1 MAANP
6 IAINR
11 KDYIPPSHNIDSV
24 NLVFD
29 LIPNRTKVTSLLKVT
44 PRPDRTTDAFELNG
58 EDLRID
64 SIQIDGEPALTDQ
77 YDMLPGKL
85 IFRSINKPTEIEIVT
100 TINPKDNLELSG
112 LYMSKG
118 NFVTQCEAEGFRRI
132 TYFPDRPD
140 VLSRYTVELH
150 APKDCKVL
158 LSNGNLIEEGHLPDG
173 RKYAKWEDP
182 FLKPSYLFALVAGN
196 FVVNEEIYTLADD
209 RKVTLQVYVEPGNEN
224 KTAHAMESLKKAI
237 RWDEK
242 KYGLELDL
250 DRFMIVATDDFNM
263 GAMENK
269 GLNIFNSRCVLADE
283 NVATDSD
290 FTAIQGTIAHEYFH
304 NWTGDRVTCRD
315 WFQLS
320 LKEGLTVF
328 REQEFSSDMLST
340 DSAKVVQRLK
350 NVRALKA
357 FQFPE
362 DAGPMAHP
370 VRPESY
376 TEINNFYTMTVYEKG
391 AEVVRMYQTLF
402 GEEGFKKG
410 LKEYIRR
417 HDGSAATCDDFM
429 NAMADAN
436 NTDLNQF
443 ALWYSQAGTPRVTI
457 RTEWNEQKNEFT
469 VKARQVLR
477 TFPGQPKPLP
487 MLIPIAV
494 GILDDKGNDVP
505 LQLVGETEAEGTTR
519 VLKLT
524 DEEQSWTFTNIIRQ
538 PTLSVGRG
546 FSAPVIFDIDYTK
559 DQLIFLAK
567 NDTDLFNRAI
577 AFEKLSL
584 LAIDQLMNEM
594 RTQPNDANL
603 SPMESFITTF
613 QEILDDE
620 DLSPAYRAE
629 VLRLPSESAVAEQ
642 SIVIEPELIRSAL
655 TLMQRKIGQRLK
667 TTLEKWIKVC
677 ETTGPYNCTPELAGK
692 RALRHLA
699 LEYLVAAPGNIKSV
713 QQARTLFDKGNNLT
727 DKLGGL
733 RMIALSGTPI
743 GGELIRTATLRW
755 STEPLLF
762 NKVLQVYALA
772 RPSKG
777 DNPTVEKI
785 RQMMFNPAFDIKNP
799 NNVYSLLRTFFQNG
813 GPEFH
818 VPDGSGY
825 QLWIDSVLEIDKFN
839 PQVAARLGRSLE
851 NWRRYEPKLSSMMY
865 KALSYVSAQNN
876 LSTDLREVIDK
887 ALYEPV

>member
-1 MAANP
+1 MAANSTV
-6 IAINR
+6 IYR
-11 KDYIPPSHNIDSV
+11 KDYTPPSHNIDSV

-29 LIPNRTKVTSLLKVT
+29 LIPTKTRVTSTLKIT
-44 PRPDRTTDAFELNG
+44 PRPGRRSDALELNG
-58 EDLRID
+58 ENLRID
-64 SIQIDGEPALTDQ
+64 SIRINGEPALSDQ
-77 YDMLPGKL
+77 YDMFPGRL
-85 IFRSINKPTEIEIVT
+85 VFRSIAKPTEIEIVT
-100 TINPKDNLELSG
+100 TINPQENLQLSG

-118 NFVTQCEAEGFRRI
+118 NFITQCEAEGFRRI

-140 VLSRYTVELH
+140 VLSKYSVELH

-158 LSNGNLIEEGHLPDG
+158 LSNGNLIEEGELPDG
-173 RKYAKWEDP
+173 RRYAKWEDP
-182 FLKPSYLFALVAGN
+182 FLKPSYLFALVAGD
-196 FVVNEEIYTLADD
+196 FVANEESITLADK
-209 RKVTLQVYVEPGNEN
+209 RQALLQVWVEPGNDN

-237 RWDEK
+237 KWDEK

-283 NVATDSD
+283 NVATDTD
-290 FTAIQGTIAHEYFH
+290 FTQIQATIGHEYFH

-328 REQEFSSDMLST
+328 REQEFSGDQLAT
-340 DSAKVVQRLK
+340 ESAKVVQRLK

-410 LKEYIRR
+410 LQEYIRR
-417 HDGSAATCDDFM
+417 HDGSAATCDDFL

-436 NTDLNQF
+436 NADLSQF
-443 ALWYSQAGTPRVTI
+443 ALWYSQAGTPRVSI
-457 RTEWNEQKNEFT
+457 KTEWNEQRNELT
-469 VKARQVLR
+469 VRARQVLR
-477 TFPGQPKPLP
+477 TFPGQPKPKP
-487 MLIPIAV
+487 MLIPLAI
-494 GILDDKGNDVP
+494 GILDDKGKDVP
-505 LQLVGETEAEGTTR
+505 LQLVDETEPQGTTR
-519 VLKLT
+519 VLRLT
-524 DEEQSWTFTNIIRQ
+524 QEEQSWTFTNIIRQ

-546 FSAPVIFDIDYTK
+546 FSAPVIFDIDYSR

-567 NDTDLFNRAI
+567 NDSDLFNRAI

-584 LAIDQLMNEM
+584 IAVDTLMNEM
-594 RTQPNDANL
+594 RTQKNDSNL
-603 SPMESFITTF
+603 SPMTSYLTTF
-613 QEILDDE
+613 QEILEDDS
-620 DLSPAYRAE
+620 LSPAYRAE
-629 VLRLPSESAVAEQ
+629 VLKLPSETAVAEQ
-642 SIVIEPELIRSAL
+642 SIIVEPELIRSAL
-655 TLMQRKIGQRLK
+655 ALMQKKIGQRL
-667 TTLEKWIKVC
+667 TSTLEKWMKLC
-677 ETTGPYNCTPELAGK
+677 ETIGPYKCTPELAGK
-692 RALRHLA
+692 RALRHLM
-699 LEYLVAAPGNIKSV
+699 LEYLVASGNVKAV

-727 DKLGGL
+727 DKLSGL
-733 RMIALSGTPI
+733 RTIALSGTPI
-743 GGELIRTATLRW
+743 GRELIQTAVRAW
-755 STEPLLF
+755 SNEPLLF
-762 NKVLQVYALA
+762 NKVLQIYALA

-777 DNPTVEKI
+777 DIPTVEKM
-785 RQMMFNPAFDIKNP
+785 RQMMFNQAFDIKNP
-799 NNVYSLLRTFFQNG
+799 NNVFSLLRTFFQNG

-818 VPDGSGY
+818 TLDGTGY
-825 QLWIDSVLEIDKFN
+825 QLWIDTVLEIDKFN
-839 PQVAARLGRSLE
+839 PQVAARLGRALE
-851 NWRRYEPKLSSMMY
+851 NWRRYEPNLASMMY

-876 LSTDLREVIDK
+876 LSNDLREIVDK